1 MNRLLQALMLAV
13 IITAA
18 QAQTL
23 TIPVGQQAPELQG
36 VTVPRRGMSPAEVE
50 SQFGTPLVKGV
61 TVGQPPISRWEYADY
76 DVYFEQDQVLHTVLR
91 HKQQ

>member
-1 MNRLLQALMLAV
+1 MNRWLQALMLAV

-50 SQFGTPLVKGV
+50 SRFGTPFVKGA
-61 TVGQPPISRWEYADY
+61 TIGQPPISRWEYADY